1 MTDKEL
7 CGKANLKEAL
17 KLSDQTYIDKHP
29 PIEQKVQYSPNYLKS
44 VERLTKQKQSS
55 FFGYFKLVG
64 ARVAIISA
72 AFLIIFGCT
81 MSVEAVRA
89 PVSQFIET
97 VSITIYSEFI
107 AQESPHE
114 EHDFSVLATDDPN
127 KHYYRCTDKRCKEK
141 YGEEFHTYVVNE
153 EKRRLECSVCGRVA
167 K

>member
-107 AQESPHE
+107 AQEPPHE

-141 YGEEFHTYVVNE
+141 YGEEFHTYVVNK

>member
-7 CGKANLKEAL
+7 CGKTNLKEAL

-107 AQESPHE
+107 AQEPPHE

>member
-7 CGKANLKEAL
+7 CGKTNLKEAL

-29 PIEQKVQYSPNYLKS
+29 PIEQKVPYSQNYLKS

-89 PVSQFIET
+89 PISQFIET

-107 AQESPHE
+107 AQEPPHE

-127 KHYYRCTDKRCKEK
+127 KHYYRCTDQRCKEK

>member
-29 PIEQKVQYSPNYLKS
+29 PIDQKVQYSQNYLKR
-44 VERLTKQKQSS
+44 VERLTKQKKSPY
-55 FFGYFKLVG
+55 FGYFKLIG

-72 AFLIIFGCT
+72 VFLIIFSCV
-81 MSVEAVRA
+81 MSVEAVRV
-89 PVSQFIET
+89 PVFQFIET
-97 VSITIYSEFI
+97 TSITIYSEFI
-107 AQESPHE
+107 AQEPPHE

-127 KHYYRCTDKRCKEK
+127 KHYYRCKDKRCKER
-141 YGEEFHTYVVNE
+141 YREEFHTYVVNE
-153 EKRRLECSVCGRVA
+153 DKRRLECSVCGRVE

>member
-55 FFGYFKLVG
+55 FFGYFKHVG

-97 VSITIYSEFI
+97 VSITICSEFI
-107 AQESPHE
+107 AQEPPHE

>member
-7 CGKANLKEAL
+7 SGRARLKEAL

-44 VERLTKQKQSS
+44 IERLTKQKQSS
-55 FFGYFKLVG
+55 FFGYFKHVG

-97 VSITIYSEFI
+97 VSITICSEFI
-107 AQESPHE
+107 AQEPPHE

>member
-55 FFGYFKLVG
+55 FFGYFKHVG
-64 ARVAIISA
+64 VRVAIISA

-107 AQESPHE
+107 AQEPPHE

>member
-7 CGKANLKEAL
+7 SGRARLKEAL

-29 PIEQKVQYSPNYLKS
+29 PIEQKVQYSPNYLKR
-44 VERLTKQKQSS
+44 VERLTKQKKSP
-55 FFGYFKLVG
+55 FYGYFRTIG
-64 ARVAIISA
+64 SRVAIAMA
-72 AFLIIFGCT
+72 AILIIFGCSMT
-81 MSVEAVRA
+81 VEAVRA
-89 PVSQFIET
+89 PVFQFIET

-107 AQESPHE
+107 AQEPPHE

-127 KHYYRCTDKRCKEK
+127 KHYYRCKDKRCKER
-141 YGEEFHTYVVNE
+141 YREEFHTYVVNE

>member
-107 AQESPHE
+107 AQEPPHE

-127 KHYYRCTDKRCKEK
+127 KHYYRCTDQRCKEK

>member
-44 VERLTKQKQSS
+44 VERLTKQKKPS
-55 FFGYFKLVG
+55 FFGYFKHVG

-107 AQESPHE
+107 AQEPPHE

>member
-97 VSITIYSEFI
+97 VSITICSEFI
-107 AQESPHE
+107 AQEPPHE